1 MIFVFGFF
9 IKKDTNLDL
18 SFLIMLQDYYFFYFY
33 FAKKIIFIMYTYKR
47 TFSILFAALVFNS
60 CSTTQKIEALKPLPS
75 DDTPMVFNNK
85 TSFVNMPLEISL
97 KEIENQLNK
106 TLSGEIYNDSNLED
120 DKTEMK
126 IIKTAAIRL
135 IEKNGKIQTVLPLKI
150 WARFKY
156 GTDFMGLNDTRE
168 IYLNGTITMTSD
180 VKLSN
185 WKLSTTSKIEDFQWA
200 ESPSIMVAGKSVP
213 ITYIINPT
221 LSIFQSKIAKK
232 IDEAIENSCDFKP
245 YVLDV
250 LEKMSTPFLTSE
262 QYQAWF
268 KLIPIEVYVTDA
280 TLGKKEIKMDLG
292 LKCNMQT
299 MVGTKPKTNF
309 DKTAIQFKAV
319 TKIPEKLT
327 ANIAAISTYDSAS
340 KIISSNFNGK
350 EFVSGSR
357 KILVQNVAL
366 WQRDSKIIIALEMTG
381 SINGTIYLSG
391 TPNYNAVT
399 KEIYFDQM
407 DYVLNTKGLLT
418 KTANWLLQGVI
429 LKKIQEN
436 CRYSIKE
443 NLDEGKKSLLP
454 YLNNFSP
461 MKGVFVNGTFNDFE
475 FEKVEVTDKA
485 IIAFITTTGKMN
497 VKIDGMD

>member
-1 MIFVFGFF
+1 MTN
-9 IKKDTNLDL
+9 IKSLL
-18 SFLIMLQDYYFFYFY
+18 SIS
-33 FAKKIIFIMYTYKR
+33 II
-47 TFSILFAALVFNS
+47 SILFCS
-60 CSTTQKIEALKPLPS
+60 CSTSKKIEALKPLPS
-75 DDTPMVFNNK
+75 NDAPMVYKTK
-85 TSFVNMPLEISL
+85 TSFVNMPLEITL

-106 TLSGEIYNDSNLED
+106 SLSGQIYDDTNLED

-126 IIKTAAIRL
+126 ITKTAPIRL
-135 IEKNGKIQTVLPLKI
+135 IEKNGKIQTILPLKI
-150 WARFKY
+150 WAKFKY
-156 GTDFMGLNDTRE
+156 GTDFMSLNDTRE
-168 IYLNGTITMTSD
+168 INLNGTITMVSD

-185 WKLSTTSKIEDFQWA
+185 WKMSTNSKIEDFTWS
-200 ESPSIMVAGKSVP
+200 ESPSILVAGKNVP

-221 LSIFQSKIAKK
+221 LSIFKSKIAKK
-232 IDEAIENSCDFKP
+232 IDEAIESSCDFKP

-262 QYQAWF
+262 VYQTWF

-280 TLGKKEIKMDLG
+280 VLGKSKINMDLS

-299 MVGTKPKTNF
+299 MVGVKPKSTF
-309 DKTAIQFKAV
+309 DRNAIQFKPV
-319 TKIPEKLT
+319 TSVPNKVM
-327 ANIAAISTYDSAS
+327 ANVVAISTYESAS
-340 KIISSNFNGK
+340 QIITSNFQGK
-350 EFVSGSR
+350 EFASGSR
-357 KILVQNVAL
+357 KIIVQKVEM
-366 WQRDSKIIIALEMTG
+366 WQKDGKIIIALDMTG
-381 SINGTIYLSG
+381 SMNGTIYLSG
-391 TPNYNAVT
+391 IPNYNAIT

-407 DYVLNTKGLLT
+407 DYVLNTKGVLT

-429 LKKIQEN
+429 LKRIQEN

-461 MKGVFVNGTFNDFE
+461 MKGVFVNGTLNDFE

>member
-1 MIFVFGFF
+1 M
-9 IKKDTNLDL
+9 T
-18 SFLIMLQDYYFFYFY
+18 
-33 FAKKIIFIMYTYKR
+33 
-47 TFSILFAALVFNS
+47 TFRVSLSILFLLLFFNS

-75 DDTPMVFNNK
+75 DDAPMVYNTK

-97 KEIENQLNK
+97 KEIENQMNK
-106 TLSGEIYNDSNLED
+106 TLNGEIYNDSNLD
-120 DKTEMK
+120 DDRTEMK
-126 IIKTAAIRL
+126 ITKTAPIHL
-135 IEKNGKIQTVLPLKI
+135 IEKNGKIQTTLPLKI
-150 WARFKY
+150 WSRFKY

-168 IYLNGTITMTSD
+168 INLNGTITLVSD

-185 WKLSTTSKIEDFQWA
+185 WKLSTNSKIEDFEWS
-200 ESPSIMVAGKSVP
+200 ESPSIVVAGKNVP

-221 LSIFQSKIAKK
+221 LSIFKSKIAKK
-232 IDEAIENSCDFKP
+232 IDEAIESSCDFKP

-262 QYQAWF
+262 QYQTWF
-268 KLIPIEVYVTDA
+268 KLIPIEMYVTDA
-280 TLGKKEIKMDLG
+280 VLSKSQINMDLG

-299 MVGTKPKTNF
+299 MVGLKPKNTF
-309 DKTAIQFKAV
+309 DRKDVQFKAV

-327 ANIAAISTYDSAS
+327 ANIAAISTYESAS
-340 KIISSNFNGK
+340 RIISSNFQGK
-350 EFVSGSR
+350 EFTSGSR
-357 KILVQNVAL
+357 KIVVQNVAL
-366 WQRDSKIIIALEMTG
+366 WQKDSKIIIALDMTG

-391 TPNYNAVT
+391 IPNYNAVT
-399 KEIYFDQM
+399 KEIYFEQM
-407 DYVLNTKGLLT
+407 DYVLNSKGLLT
-418 KTANWLLQGVI
+418 RTANWLLQGVI

-461 MKGVFVNGTFNDFE
+461 MKGVFVNGTTSDFE
-475 FEKVEVTDKA
+475 FEKVEVTNKA
-485 IIAFITTTGKMN
+485 IIAFITATGKMN

>member
-1 MIFVFGFF
+1 MSTFRI
-9 IKKDTNLDL
+9 TL
-18 SFLIMLQDYYFFYFY
+18 STLFL
-33 FAKKIIFIMYTYKR
+33 
-47 TFSILFAALVFNS
+47 SLFFNS
-60 CSTTQKIEALKPLPS
+60 CSTIQKIDSLKPLPS
-75 DDTPMVFNNK
+75 DDAPMVYNTK

-106 TLSGEIYNDSNLED
+106 TLNGEIYNDVNPED
-120 DKTEMK
+120 DKPEMK
-126 IIKTAAIRL
+126 ITKTAPIKL
-135 IEKNGKIQTVLPLKI
+135 VEKNGKIQTILPLKI
-150 WARFKY
+150 WSRFKY

-168 IYLNGTITMTSD
+168 INLNGTITLVSD

-185 WKLSTTSKIEDFQWA
+185 WKLSTTSKIEDFEWSK
-200 ESPSIMVAGKSVP
+200 SPTILVAGKYVP

-221 LSIFQSKIAKK
+221 LSIFKSKIAKK
-232 IDEAIENSCDFKP
+232 IDEAIQSSCDFKP

-280 TLGKKEIKMDLG
+280 VLGKKEIQMDLG

-299 MVGTKPKTNF
+299 MVGSKPKNTF
-309 DKTAIQFKAV
+309 DRKDIQFKSVAKV
-319 TKIPEKLT
+319 PEKLT
-327 ANIAAISTYDSAS
+327 ANIAAISTYESAS
-340 KIISSNFNGK
+340 RIISGNFKGK
-350 EFVSGSR
+350 EFASGSR
-357 KILVQNVAL
+357 KIVVQNVAL
-366 WQRDSKIIIALEMTG
+366 WQKDSKIIIALDMTG
-381 SINGTIYLSG
+381 SINGTIYLAG
-391 TPNYNAVT
+391 IPNYNSVT
-399 KEIYFDQM
+399 KEIYFEQM
-407 DYVLNTKGLLT
+407 DYVLNSKGLLT

-436 CRYSIKE
+436 CRYSIKD

-454 YLNNFSP
+454 YLSNYSP
-461 MKGVFVNGTFNDFE
+461 MKGVFVNGTTSDFE
-475 FEKVEVTDKA
+475 FEKVEITNKA